1 MRTHSVLWIVPA
13 ALSLL
18 ALAPLPYGFYML
30 LRVTVCASCAYLS
43 MAEFRA
49 GGTGWGFGLGLI
61 ALIFNPLIPIHLGR
75 EVWSVL
81 NVLTAGGLLIHF
93 FVRRQALSNS

>member
-1 MRTHSVLWIVPA
+1 LWIVPA
-13 ALSLL
+13 VLSLL
-18 ALAPLPYGFYML
+18 ALAPFPYGFYVL
-30 LRVTVCASCAYLS
+30 LRVIVCASCTYLAA
-43 MAEFRA
+43 AEFRA
-49 GGTGWGFGLGLI
+49 GGNGWGFGLALI

-75 EVWSVL
+75 EVWSAL